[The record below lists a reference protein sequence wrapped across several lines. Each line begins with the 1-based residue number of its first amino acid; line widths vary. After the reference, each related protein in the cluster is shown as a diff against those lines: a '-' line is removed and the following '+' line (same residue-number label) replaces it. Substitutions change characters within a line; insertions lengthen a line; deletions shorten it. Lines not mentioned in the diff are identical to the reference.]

1 MRTAQIDICGKTY
14 LLCFSARVIRA
25 VTERYGSVERIDAAL
40 SGRLRQGGEAPED
53 AEGPTADTAPQ
64 FDVAE
69 VLDEA
74 VWLLAAMMD
83 GGARYAKH
91 SGLSNPP
98 ALTADELLD
107 VIDLDDFSRLRE
119 KIAETIT
126 NGKET
131 HVEAEPPKNAE
142 TTPAAP

>member
-1 MRTAQIDICGKTY
+1 MRTATITIGGKEH
-14 LLCFSARVIRA
+14 LLCFSARVVRA
-25 VTERYGSVERIDAAL
+25 CTERYGGVEHIDTAL
-40 SGRLRQGGEAPED
+40 SDNEPVKA
-53 AEGPTADTAPQ
+53 
-64 FDVAE
+64 
-69 VLDEA
+69 LDEA

-83 GGARYAKH
+83 GGARYAR
-91 SGLSNPP
+91 LNEIPNAP

-107 VIDLDDFSRLRE
+107 VLDIGDFAKMRD

-131 HVEAEPPKNAE
+131 HVEAEPSKNAE

>member
-1 MRTAQIDICGKTY
+1 MRTATITIGGKEH
-14 LLCFSARVIRA
+14 LLCFSARVVRA
-25 VTERYGSVERIDAAL
+25 CTERYGGVEYIDAAL
-40 SGRLRQGGEAPED
+40 SANEPVKA
-53 AEGPTADTAPQ
+53 
-64 FDVAE
+64 
-69 VLDEA
+69 LDEA

-83 GGARYAKH
+83 GGARYARM
-91 SGLSNPP
+91 NEIPNAP

-107 VIDLDDFSRLRE
+107 VMDLDDFAQLRG

-142 TTPAAP
+142 TTPAAQ

>member
-1 MRTAQIDICGKTY
+1 MRTATITIGGRDH
-14 LLCFSARVIRA
+14 LLCFSARVVRA
-25 VTERYGSVERIDAAL
+25 CTERYGGVEYIDTAL
-40 SGRLRQGGEAPED
+40 SDNEPVKA
-53 AEGPTADTAPQ
+53 
-64 FDVAE
+64 
-69 VLDEA
+69 LDEA

-83 GGARYAKH
+83 GGARYAR
-91 SGLSNPP
+91 LNEIPNAP

-107 VIDLDDFSRLRE
+107 VMDLDDFAQLRG

-142 TTPAAP
+142 TTPAAQ